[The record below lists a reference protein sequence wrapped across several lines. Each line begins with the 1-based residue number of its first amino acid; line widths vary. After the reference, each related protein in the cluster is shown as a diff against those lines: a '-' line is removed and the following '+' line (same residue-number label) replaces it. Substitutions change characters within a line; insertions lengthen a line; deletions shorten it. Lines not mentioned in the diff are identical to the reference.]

1 MNADVTFH
9 YPPDLFNLLVESLPL
24 LNKSKRDMLLFFEGA
39 GVPSRILADLHQRL
53 VSDRKNLSKYEIAR
67 TVLQRLNEGDEQ
79 ALRERREVLRRVVQF
94 TNFDAC
100 WPDDRLKARGA
111 VAGVRAIVNEK
122 DAFTRMNQAREEE
135 RQSRRSV
142 EQKQRREKRKRAAK
156 IAAAKQELFVL
167 FGADVTPQKRGKAL
181 EGTLHRLFLA
191 FDIAVHEAFHL
202 VGEDGVGIV
211 EQVDGVIELRGSV
224 YFVEAKW
231 HGRPVGKAEVSE
243 HLVRL
248 MSRDQAGGLIISA
261 SGFTGAAI
269 QTCHEFLQHK
279 LVVLCH
285 LQELVW
291 VLERERELADFLNE
305 KVQAAVIHRNPYFKP
320 LDASADG

>member
-1 MNADVTFH
+1 MKADITFH
-9 YPPDLFNLLVESLPL
+9 YPPELLNLLVDSVPL
-24 LNKSKRDMLLFFEGA
+24 LNRSKRDLLLFFEGA
-39 GVPSRILADLHQRL
+39 GVPSRVLRDLHQRL
-53 VSDRKNLSKYEIAR
+53 DSDRESISKYEIAR
-67 TVLQRLNEGDEQ
+67 TVLQRLNQGGEQ
-79 ALRERREVLRRVVQF
+79 MLRERREVLRRVVQF

-100 WPDDRLKARGA
+100 WSDDRLKAKGA
-111 VAGVRAIVNEK
+111 VASVRAIVEEK

-135 RQSRRSV
+135 RQSRLAV

-156 IAAAKQELFVL
+156 IEAARQELFAL

-181 EGTLHRLFLA
+181 EGSLHRLFLA

-231 HGRPVGKAEVSE
+231 QREPVGKAEVSE

-261 SGFTGAAI
+261 SDFTGAAI

-285 LQELVW
+285 LQELVL
-291 VLERERELADFLNE
+291 VLEREQELADFLNQ

>member
-122 DAFTRMNQAREEE
+122 DAFTRMNQAREG
-135 RQSRRSV
+135 
-142 EQKQRREKRKRAAK
+142 RA
-156 IAAAKQELFVL
+156 
-167 FGADVTPQKRGKAL
+167 
-181 EGTLHRLFLA
+181 
-191 FDIAVHEAFHL
+191 
-202 VGEDGVGIV
+202 
-211 EQVDGVIELRGSV
+211 
-224 YFVEAKW
+224 
-231 HGRPVGKAEVSE
+231 SE
-243 HLVRL
+243 
-248 MSRDQAGGLIISA
+248 SA
-261 SGFTGAAI
+261 S
-269 QTCHEFLQHK
+269 C
-279 LVVLCH
+279 
-285 LQELVW
+285 
-291 VLERERELADFLNE
+291 
-305 KVQAAVIHRNPYFKP
+305 
-320 LDASADG
+320 